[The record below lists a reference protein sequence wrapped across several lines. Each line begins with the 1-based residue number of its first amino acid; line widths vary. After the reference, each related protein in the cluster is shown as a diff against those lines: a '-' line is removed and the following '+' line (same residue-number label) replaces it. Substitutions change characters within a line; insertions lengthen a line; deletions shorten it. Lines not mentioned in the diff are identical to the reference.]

1 MKTALED
8 CIMIKI
14 EDLTKYYGNVHA
26 LANLTLQI
34 PRGEFFGFLGP
45 NGAGK
50 TTSIKIIAGL
60 LRATSG
66 RVLLGGDDQSEYDI
80 ALEPEKAKSITGYIP
95 DRPYLYEK
103 LTGYE
108 YIHFVGG
115 LYGVPF
121 NQIDQHIQEYFTLFD
136 LLDVAHSLIESYSHG
151 MRQKVV
157 MTGALVHNPSVLV
170 VDEPMVG
177 LDPRSSRLVKDLLK
191 HKSQTGMTIFLST
204 HTLDVAEE
212 LCDRIGIIQRGQLIA
227 LGTVE
232 ELQMLAKED
241 ASDLRLE
248 SVFLK
253 LTREADRL

>member
-1 MKTALED
+1 
-8 CIMIKI
+8 MIRI
-14 EDLTKYYGNVHA
+14 ENLTKYYGKVRAVHD
-26 LANLTLQI
+26 LSLEI
-34 PRGEFFGFLGP
+34 ERGEFFGFLGP

-50 TTSIKIIAGL
+50 TTTIKIIVGL

-66 RVLLGGDDQSEYDI
+66 NVILSGGDHEEYDI
-80 ALEPEKAKSITGYIP
+80 ERDAEKAKAITGYIP
-95 DRPYLYEK
+95 DSPYLYDK

-115 LYGVPF
+115 LYGVPEKKV
-121 NQIDQHIQEYFTLFD
+121 DEHIQQYFSLFG
-136 LLDVAHSLIESYSHG
+136 LLDAAHYLIESYSHG

-157 MTGALVHNPSVLV
+157 MTGALVHDPKVLV

-191 HKSQTGMTIFLST
+191 QKSKEGMTIFLST

-212 LCDRIGIIQRGQLIA
+212 LCDRIGIIHKSQLIA
-227 LGTVE
+227 LGTIE
-232 ELQMLAKED
+232 ELQRQAKE
-241 ASDLRLE
+241 ASSGLRLE

-253 LTREADRL
+253 LTEENNESTIE

>member
-1 MKTALED
+1 
-8 CIMIKI
+8 MIRI
-14 EDLTKYYGNVHA
+14 EQLTKFYGTVRA
-26 LANLTLQI
+26 LHELSLSI

-50 TTSIKIIAGL
+50 TTTIKIIAGL
-60 LRATSG
+60 LRPTSG
-66 RVLLGGDDQSEYDI
+66 RVVLGGDGVGEFDI
-80 ALEPEKAKSITGYIP
+80 ARDPEKAKAITGYIP

-108 YIHFVGG
+108 YVHFIGG
-115 LYGVPF
+115 LYGVPPAR
-121 NQIDQHIQEYFTLFD
+121 IDDHVHHYFHLFD
-136 LLDVAHSLIESYSHG
+136 LLDAAHSLIESYSHG

-157 MTGALVHNPSVLV
+157 MTGALVHDPRVLI

-191 HKSQTGMTIFLST
+191 RKSQEGMTIFLST

-227 LGTVE
+227 LGTIE
-232 ELQMLAKED
+232 ELRRLALD
-241 ASDLRLE
+241 QTSDLRLE

-253 LTREADRL
+253 LTEEEHNDIR

>member
-1 MKTALED
+1 
-8 CIMIKI
+8 MIRI
-14 EDLTKYYGNVHA
+14 EHLDKDYGNIHA
-26 LANLTLQI
+26 LSDLSLNIST
-34 PRGEFFGFLGP
+34 GEFFGFLGQ

-50 TTSIKIIAGL
+50 TTTIKIIAGL
-60 LRATSG
+60 LQASSG
-66 RVLLGGDDQSEYDI
+66 RVVLGGGTDEYDI
-80 ALEPEKAKSITGYIP
+80 SLQAEKAKALTGYIP

-108 YIHFVGG
+108 YVHFVGG
-115 LYGVPF
+115 LYNVPRKK
-121 NQIDQHIQEYFTLFD
+121 IDEHIKEYFKLFD
-136 LLDVAHSLIESYSHG
+136 LLDAAHYLIESYSHG
-151 MRQKVV
+151 MRQKTV
-157 MTGALVHNPSVLV
+157 MAGALVHNPKVLV

-191 HKSQTGMTIFLST
+191 RKSQEGMTIFLST

-227 LGTVE
+227 LGTME
-232 ELQMLAKED
+232 ELRSLAKEE

-253 LTREADRL
+253 LTEEEVDII

>member
-1 MKTALED
+1 
-8 CIMIKI
+8 MIRI
-14 EDLTKYYGNVHA
+14 EHLTKNYGKNRAVYD
-26 LANLTLQI
+26 LSLKI

-50 TTSIKIIAGL
+50 TTTIKIIVGL
-60 LRATSG
+60 LRPTSG
-66 RVLLGGDDQSEYDI
+66 RVILGGDGIEECDI
-80 ALEPEKAKSITGYIP
+80 AERPEIAKSITGYIP
-95 DRPYLYEK
+95 DSPYLYEK

-115 LYGVPF
+115 LYGIPEKK
-121 NQIDQHIQEYFTLFD
+121 IDEHIKEYFRMFG
-136 LLDVAHSLIESYSHG
+136 LLDAAHYLIESYSHG

-157 MTGALVHNPSVLV
+157 TAGALVHDPKVLV

-191 HKSQTGMTIFLST
+191 RKSRDGVTIFLST
-204 HTLDVAEE
+204 HTLDIAEE
-212 LCDRIGIIQRGQLIA
+212 LCDRIGIIQRGHLVA
-227 LGTVE
+227 LGTIE
-232 ELQMLAKED
+232 ELKQQAKED

-253 LTREADRL
+253 LTQEENETLAF